1 MDITLQELKT
11 MKAKQLRRL
20 IREAITEVLAE
31 GTTYAGKD
39 AVDDAQKDPKF
50 GPLS

>member
-20 IREAITEVLAE
+20 IQEAIKEVLNEGPAE
-31 GTTYAGKD
+31 DKAAAAASID
-39 AVDDAQKDPKF
+39 F
-50 GPLS
+50 F